1 MAPWHALAADE
12 SVRALESSASGL
24 SEVEA
29 TARLARYGPNRL
41 KASPRRSAL
50 VRFARQFHNVLIYVL
65 LVAAAVVLLLGHG
78 LDAAVIVGVTI
89 LNALIGF
96 VQEGRA
102 EQALA
107 AIRDLLAP
115 TANVVRGG
123 RRMSIAAADLVPGDL
138 VRIESG
144 DRVAADLRLIDAHG
158 TAIDESALTGES
170 VPVDKQVAAVSEES
184 PLAERTCMAWAGT
197 LVTRGQATGIVV
209 ATGSQTEIGEVSTM
223 VAGVESI
230 ETPLTLKLAQFGRR
244 LTVVIVIAAVIVF
257 VIGIARGRGFA
268 DTFLAVVGIAV
279 AAIPEGLPAIVT
291 IALAIGVRRMAH
303 RNAIVRRLPSV
314 ETLGAVTVICT
325 DKTGTLTRNEMTARR
340 AVTFDGEY
348 EFTGLGYGPEGEVRH
363 QAAVVDVFAHPAL
376 AALAR
381 AAVLCNDA
389 AVLRTGVG
397 WRLEG
402 DPTEGALVAMAMK
415 SGLDV
420 EAERARAERIDA
432 IPFESERR
440 WMATLH
446 RQAEG
451 DAMIVVKGAPEAI
464 LGMCA
469 TQLTVAGELPIET
482 GYWSMCLDGLTD
494 SGMRVL
500 GIAAKWA
507 DENTDL
513 TPEVVESGL
522 SLIGLI
528 GLIDPPREEAI
539 AAIASCRAAGIQV
552 KMITGDHAL
561 TARAIARDLGLGG
574 GRTLT
579 GADLDR
585 IEPADFVEAIEGADV
600 FARTSPEHKL
610 MLVAAMQRA
619 GDVVAMT
626 GDGVNDAPALK
637 RADVGVAMGRKG
649 TEAAK
654 EAAAIVLA
662 DDNFASI
669 AYAVEEGRT
678 VYENIRKAILYIL
691 PTNGAEAAVLVAAI
705 VFGFAIP
712 ITPVQI
718 LWVNMVTET
727 LLSMVI
733 AFEPAGRGI
742 MIRPPRPPK
751 EPLLSRFLVWRTV
764 LVTALLAGGVIWLH
778 QFELARGMSEA
789 AARAAAVNA
798 LVVGEIFYL
807 FNMRH
812 MDRSS
817 FQRDVLFGNRYA
829 LPAVGTLLLLQ
840 IAFTYLPPMQ
850 KLFGTAAMDA
860 TAWLL
865 CVLVGAT
872 VFVVVEIEKAGMSKS
887 GKRNP

>member
-1 MAPWHALAADE
+1 VEGVLAK
-12 SVRALESSASGL
+12 LETGASGL
-24 SEVEA
+24 SDAEA
-29 TARLARYGPNRL
+29 ASRLARHGANRL
-41 KASPRRSAL
+41 KSTPPRSA
-50 VRFARQFHNVLIYVL
+50 VARFARQFHDVLIYVL
-65 LVAAAVVLLLGHG
+65 LAAAVVVLFLGHG

-89 LNALIGF
+89 VNALIGF

-102 EQALA
+102 EQALE

-115 TANVVRGG
+115 TATVIRAG
-123 RRMSIAAADLVPGDL
+123 RRLTIPAADLVPGDL
-138 VRIESG
+138 VRVESG
-144 DRVAADLRLIDAHG
+144 DRVAADLRLTEVHG

-170 VPVDKQVAAVSEES
+170 APVDKRINAVAEAA
-184 PLAERTCMAWAGT
+184 PLGDRLCMAWAGT
-197 LVTRGQATGIVV
+197 LVTRGQARGVVVGTG
-209 ATGSQTEIGEVSTM
+209 AQTELGQVSRM
-223 VAGVESI
+223 VAGVEAL
-230 ETPLTLKLAQFGRR
+230 ETPLTRKLGQFGRK
-244 LTVVIVIAAVIVF
+244 LTALIALASAVVFAV
-257 VIGIARGRGFA
+257 GILRGRGLA

-325 DKTGTLTRNEMTARR
+325 DKTGTLTRNEMTTRR
-340 AVTFDGEY
+340 VVTFEGEY
-348 EFTGLGYGPEGEVRH
+348 DISGVGYGPEGEVRFKD
-363 QAAVVDVFAHPAL
+363 AAIDVFGQPAL
-376 AALAR
+376 AALVR

-389 AVLRTGVG
+389 TVLRTGIG

-402 DPTEGALVAMAMK
+402 DPTEGALVTLAMK
-415 SGLDV
+415 SGVDV
-420 EAERARAERIDA
+420 GAERARAPRVDVIA
-432 IPFESERR
+432 FESDRR

-446 RQAEG
+446 RPDEG
-451 DAMIVVKGAPEAI
+451 DAMIVVKGAPETVMA
-464 LGMCA
+464 MCA
-469 TQLTVAGELPIET
+469 TQLTAIGELPFEP
-482 GYWSMCLDGLTD
+482 GYWAMCLDGLTD
-494 SGMRVL
+494 GGMRVL
-500 GIAAKWA
+500 AIAAKWA
-507 DENTDL
+507 DDTTMRLEPAQVTGD
-513 TPEVVESGL
+513 L

-539 AAIASCRAAGIQV
+539 AAIASCRAAGIRV

-585 IEPADFVEAIEGADV
+585 IEPARFVAAIEGADV

-669 AYAVEEGRT
+669 AHAVEEGRT
-678 VYENIRKAILYIL
+678 VYENIRKAILYVL
-691 PTNGAEAAVLVAAI
+691 PTSIAQASVLVVAI
-705 VFGFAIP
+705 VLGFTLP
-712 ITPVQI
+712 IIPVQI
-718 LWVNMVTET
+718 LWVNMVTTT
-727 LLSMVI
+727 LLSLVI
-733 AFEPAGRGI
+733 AFEPTGPGI
-742 MIRPPRPPK
+742 MVRPPRRPD
-751 EPLLSRFLVWRTV
+751 EALLSRMLVWRTLFVAV
-764 LVTALLAGGVIWLH
+764 LMAGGVIWLH

-789 AARAAAVNA
+789 AARATAVNA
-798 LVVGEIFYL
+798 LVMGEIFYL

-812 MDRSS
+812 MDRTS
-817 FQRDVLFGNRYA
+817 FQADVLFGNRYA

-840 IAFTYLPPMQ
+840 IGFTYLPPMQ
-850 KLFGTAAMDA
+850 KLFGTAAIDA
-860 TAWLL
+860 RAWLL
-865 CVLVGAT
+865 CLLLGLT
-872 VFVVVEIEKAGMSKS
+872 IFVVVEIEKALLA
-887 GKRNP
+887 RWRRART

>member
-1 MAPWHALAADE
+1 M
-12 SVRALESSASGL
+12 
-24 SEVEA
+24 
-29 TARLARYGPNRL
+29 
-41 KASPRRSAL
+41 
-50 VRFARQFHNVLIYVL
+50 
-65 LVAAAVVLLLGHG
+65 
-78 LDAAVIVGVTI
+78 
-89 LNALIGF
+89 
-96 VQEGRA
+96 
-102 EQALA
+102 
-107 AIRDLLAP
+107 
-115 TANVVRGG
+115 
-123 RRMSIAAADLVPGDL
+123 
-138 VRIESG
+138 
-144 DRVAADLRLIDAHG
+144 
-158 TAIDESALTGES
+158 
-170 VPVDKQVAAVSEES
+170 
-184 PLAERTCMAWAGT
+184 
-197 LVTRGQATGIVV
+197 
-209 ATGSQTEIGEVSTM
+209 
-223 VAGVESI
+223 
-230 ETPLTLKLAQFGRR
+230 
-244 LTVVIVIAAVIVF
+244 
-257 VIGIARGRGFA
+257 
-268 DTFLAVVGIAV
+268 

-363 QAAVVDVFAHPAL
+363 QEAVVDVFAHPAL

-389 AVLRTGVG
+389 AVLRTGIG

-402 DPTEGALVAMAMK
+402 DPTEGALVALAMK

-446 RQAEG
+446 RQSEG
-451 DAMIVVKGAPEAI
+451 DAMIVVKGAPEAV
-464 LGMCA
+464 LAMCA
-469 TQLTVAGELPIET
+469 TQLTAGRRIAFEA
-482 GYWSMCLDGLTD
+482 GYWAMCLDGLTD
-494 SGMRVL
+494 GGMRVL
-500 GIAAKWA
+500 AIAAKWA
-507 DENTDL
+507 RRERCTS
-513 TPEVVESGL
+513 TPEDVTGDL

-539 AAIASCRAAGIQV
+539 AAIASCRAAGIRV

-585 IEPADFVEAIEGADV
+585 IEPADFVAAIEGADV

-669 AYAVEEGRT
+669 AHAVEEGRT
-678 VYENIRKAILYIL
+678 VYENIRKAILYML
-691 PTNGAEAAVLVAAI
+691 PTNGAEAAVLVVAI

-733 AFEPAGRGI
+733 AFEPTGQGI
-742 MIRPPRPPK
+742 MVRPPRPPDGAVAV
-751 EPLLSRFLVWRTV
+751 PLSG
-764 LVTALLAGGVIWLH
+764 LAH
-778 QFELARGMSEA
+778 
-789 AARAAAVNA
+789 AARDGTARRRRDLAAPVRAGARHVRGSGA
-798 LVVGEIFYL
+798 RRRGQRAGHGGDLLPLQHASHGPLVVPARRARRQPLRVACRGHVACCCRSASRTCRRCRSCSAPQRW
-807 FNMRH
+807 MRRRGCCACSWARRCSSWS
-812 MDRSS
+812 RSRRPGS
-817 FQRDVLFGNRYA
+817 RNRGGRT
-829 LPAVGTLLLLQ
+829 P
-840 IAFTYLPPMQ
+840 
-850 KLFGTAAMDA
+850 
-860 TAWLL
+860 
-865 CVLVGAT
+865 
-872 VFVVVEIEKAGMSKS
+872 
-887 GKRNP
+887 

>member
-1 MAPWHALAADE
+1 
-12 SVRALESSASGL
+12 
-24 SEVEA
+24 
-29 TARLARYGPNRL
+29 
-41 KASPRRSAL
+41 
-50 VRFARQFHNVLIYVL
+50 
-65 LVAAAVVLLLGHG
+65 
-78 LDAAVIVGVTI
+78 
-89 LNALIGF
+89 
-96 VQEGRA
+96 
-102 EQALA
+102 
-107 AIRDLLAP
+107 
-115 TANVVRGG
+115 
-123 RRMSIAAADLVPGDL
+123 
-138 VRIESG
+138 
-144 DRVAADLRLIDAHG
+144 
-158 TAIDESALTGES
+158 
-170 VPVDKQVAAVSEES
+170 
-184 PLAERTCMAWAGT
+184 
-197 LVTRGQATGIVV
+197 
-209 ATGSQTEIGEVSTM
+209 
-223 VAGVESI
+223 
-230 ETPLTLKLAQFGRR
+230 
-244 LTVVIVIAAVIVF
+244 
-257 VIGIARGRGFA
+257 
-268 DTFLAVVGIAV
+268 
-279 AAIPEGLPAIVT
+279 
-291 IALAIGVRRMAH
+291 
-303 RNAIVRRLPSV
+303 
-314 ETLGAVTVICT
+314 
-325 DKTGTLTRNEMTARR
+325 
-340 AVTFDGEY
+340 
-348 EFTGLGYGPEGEVRH
+348 
-363 QAAVVDVFAHPAL
+363 
-376 AALAR
+376 
-381 AAVLCNDA
+381 
-389 AVLRTGVG
+389 
-397 WRLEG
+397 
-402 DPTEGALVAMAMK
+402 
-415 SGLDV
+415 
-420 EAERARAERIDA
+420 
-432 IPFESERR
+432 
-440 WMATLH
+440 
-446 RQAEG
+446 
-451 DAMIVVKGAPEAI
+451 
-464 LGMCA
+464 
-469 TQLTVAGELPIET
+469 
-482 GYWSMCLDGLTD
+482 MCLDGLTD

-507 DENTDL
+507 DEDRDL
-513 TPEVVESGL
+513 TPEAVENGL

-585 IEPADFVEAIEGADV
+585 IEPADFVAAIEGADV

-669 AYAVEEGRT
+669 AHAVEEGRT

-733 AFEPAGRGI
+733 AFEPAVKGI
-742 MIRPPRPPK
+742 MMRPPRPPK
-751 EPLLSRFLVWRTV
+751 EALLSRFLVWRTV
-764 LVTALLAGGVIWLH
+764 LVTALLAGGVVWLH
-778 QFELARGMSEA
+778 QFELGRGMSEG

-798 LVVGEIFYL
+798 LVLGEIFYL

-829 LPAVGTLLLLQ
+829 LPAVGALLLLQ
-840 IAFTYLPPMQ
+840 LAFTYLPPMQ

-860 TAWLL
+860 KAWLL
-865 CVLVGAT
+865 CALVGAA
-872 VFVVVEIEKAGMSKS
+872 VFVVVEIEKAWMSKS
-887 GKRNP
+887 RKRNP